1 MPAANAPEPPDPRRR
16 SDLEAVPAFLR
27 ARARAMR
34 ASAPSDGRADAAA
47 EAPERVDSTA
57 IDPATLPI
65 ARIPSRH
72 LARAVGLVLVAWIA
86 LMLARQ
92 VGEAAAST
100 SRVDTMRA
108 SNAALRSELGAL
120 QGELAT
126 ISDKRY
132 VDLEARAHGLG
143 TPGEIPFALQV
154 SAPSLAPDAPGSA
167 SVRLGAV
174 DGHRSP
180 LESWLSILFGDGG

>member
-1 MPAANAPEPPDPRRR
+1 MPAANAPEPPDPAPR

-27 ARARAMR
+27 ARAAAIR
-34 ASAPSDGRADAAA
+34 ASFRPDDGTNAPDRRAPLSD
-47 EAPERVDSTA
+47 RVP
-57 IDPATLPI
+57 IDPGALPI

-72 LARAVGLVLVAWIA
+72 LARAVGLVLVAWVA

-92 VGEAAAST
+92 VGDAAAST
-100 SRVDTMRA
+100 SRVDAMRA

-143 TPGEIPFALQV
+143 TPGEIPFALQMNT
-154 SAPSLAPDAPGSA
+154 PSLPPDAPGSA

-174 DGHRSP
+174 DAHRSP

>member
-1 MPAANAPEPPDPRRR
+1 MPAANAPEPPDSAPRR
-16 SDLEAVPAFLR
+16 DLDAVPAFLR
-27 ARARAMR
+27 ARAAAVR
-34 ASAPSDGRADAAA
+34 ASLRPDDREAVVREPRAPDRTL
-47 EAPERVDSTA
+47 V
-57 IDPATLPI
+57 DPAALPI

-72 LARAVGLVLVAWIA
+72 LARAVGLVLVAWVA

-100 SRVDTMRA
+100 SRVDAMRA
-108 SNAALRSELGAL
+108 SNAALRSEVGAL

-126 ISDKRY
+126 ISDKRF
-132 VDLEARAHGLG
+132 VELEARAHGLG
-143 TPGEIPFALQV
+143 TPGEIPFALQMNT
-154 SAPSLAPDAPGSA
+154 PSLPPDAPGSA

-174 DGHRSP
+174 DAHRSP